1 MLAVLRKELTQY
13 FVSPIGYAL
22 IATFWLISGYFF
34 TFNVYII
41 NAVHLVTAFHNMSIL
56 LLLMLPLLTMR
67 LYAEETRQGTLELL
81 LTLPIGETAIVIG
94 KILAAL
100 IVLTLMVAGTATAVV
115 PLMLYGNPD
124 LGPILGGYAGVL
136 LLGAAFV
143 AIGMFISSLSSNQI
157 VAAILTWGILTL
169 LWFIDY
175 VATVIP
181 DVFVVSLV
189 RQISF
194 SVHYVDLIRGVISG
208 AALAYFLGLVILMV
222 TLTVAVLRARR
233 LI

>member
-1 MLAVLRKELTQY
+1 MLAVFRKELTQY

-34 TFNVYII
+34 SFNVFIV
-41 NAVHLVTAFHNMSIL
+41 NAVHMVTAFHNMSIL

-67 LYAEETRQGTLELL
+67 LFAEEARQGTLELL
-81 LTLPIGETAIVIG
+81 LTLPTGEAAIVIG

-100 IVLTLMVAGTATAVV
+100 IVLTLMIGGTAAAVL

-136 LLGAAFV
+136 MLGAAFI

-181 DVFVVSLV
+181 DLFVVGVV

-194 SVHYVDLIRGVISG
+194 SVHYLDLIRGVIST
-208 AALAYFLGLVILMV
+208 AALTYFLGLIILMV

-233 LI
+233 LL